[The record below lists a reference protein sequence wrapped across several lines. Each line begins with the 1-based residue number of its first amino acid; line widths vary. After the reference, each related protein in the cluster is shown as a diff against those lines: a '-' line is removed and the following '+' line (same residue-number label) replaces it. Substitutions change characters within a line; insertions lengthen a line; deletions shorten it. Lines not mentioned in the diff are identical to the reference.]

1 MIFYKYFLITD
12 VIEKNSHRYV
22 GEFLSKNNLSIK
34 DLPKHSKCIIDE
46 DIWNKL
52 NAAINKEKIS

>member
-46 DIWNKL
+46 DI
-52 NAAINKEKIS
+52 